1 MEDSTWKQVMIGAS
15 ITNSIRHL
23 KTNHRE
29 ASIAQPWPPKPPL
42 VVILMPRS
50 TSSKNTVTASIGDID
65 IESC

>member
-29 ASIAQPWPPKPPL
+29 ASITQPG